1 MSNPMKSWPRKS
13 FNSTSTIHKVSN
25 VLGGAQM
32 LVLSFVKIIHAHTHT
47 HTFTRTTRPHMHT
60 WKGGKG
66 WRIGFGC
73 EQLLYGTNYSL
84 KGVHVYV
91 DGLAMKIIEK
101 AYMRTPT
108 LIPPNQTRPAPKNKK
123 RIRFGLQ
130 PQWSLYCTTQVSNH
144 THACIYMYKP
154 YYTLK
159 P

>member
-25 VLGGAQM
+25 VLGGGQM

-47 HTFTRTTRPHMHT
+47 FTHTTRPHMHT

-73 EQLLYGTNYSL
+73 EQLLYGTNSSL
-84 KGVHVYV
+84 KGVHVVCRWVSY
-91 DGLAMKIIEK
+91 ENHWK

-108 LIPPNQTRPAPKNKK
+108 FNPSKPNPTPQKLKK
-123 RIRFGLQ
+123 E
-130 PQWSLYCTTQVSNH
+130 SDSVSNSSEVCTAQH
-144 THACIYMYKP
+144 TSLKSYTCMHICTKP
-154 YYTLK
+154 YYSLK